1 MSDEPIARVRITSPR
16 TRAARSRTRRS
27 NAAEIDAL
35 TRLGEVYVQSL
46 MRAQLRLAGYVVLL
60 LAASIGLLPVVFQLL
75 PVSHVHL
82 LGIPLPW
89 LLLGVA
95 VYPWLLG
102 LAWWYVRRAE
112 RNEAAF
118 VDLVE
123 HREDPA

>member
-1 MSDEPIARVRITSPR
+1 MTDEPLTRVRITSPR
-16 TRAARSRTRRS
+16 TLAARSRARRS

-60 LAASIGLLPVVFQLL
+60 LAGSIGLLPVVFLLL
-75 PVSHVHL
+75 PVDGVHL
-82 LGIPLPW
+82 LGVPLSW

-95 VYPWLLG
+95 VYPLLLA

-112 RNEAAF
+112 QNEAAF

-123 HREDPA
+123 RREGPP

>member
-1 MSDEPIARVRITSPR
+1 MTDEPLTRVRITSPR
-16 TRAARSRTRRS
+16 TLAARSRARRS

-60 LAASIGLLPVVFQLL
+60 LAGSIGLLPVVFLLL
-75 PVSHVHL
+75 PVDDVHL
-82 LGIPLPW
+82 IGVPLSW

-95 VYPWLLG
+95 VYPLLLA

-112 RNEAAF
+112 QNEAAF

-123 HREDPA
+123 RREGPP

>member
-1 MSDEPIARVRITSPR
+1 
-16 TRAARSRTRRS
+16 
-27 NAAEIDAL
+27 
-35 TRLGEVYVQSL
+35 

-60 LAASIGLLPVVFQLL
+60 LAATVGLLPVVMRVL
-75 PVSHVHL
+75 PVGRVHVF
-82 LGIPLPW
+82 GVPLPW

-95 VYPWLLG
+95 VYPWLLT

-123 HREDPA
+123 RREEAA